1 MALIYSFPSFEP
13 VCCFVS
19 SSNYCFLTFIRV
31 SQEPGKVVTYSHLFK
46 NFPQFVVIH
55 TVKGFGMVNK
65 AEVDFF
71 FSWNSLAFS
80 MIQQMLEN

>member
-19 SSNYCFLTFIRV
+19 SSNHCFLTFIRV

-46 NFPQFVVIH
+46 NFPQFVVIQ
-55 TVKGFGMVNK
+55 TDKGFSIVN
-65 AEVDFF
+65 EVDFFF

-80 MIQQMLEN
+80 MIQQMLAN